1 MATTDQAELV
11 ETRAGL
17 MAMGEEER
25 SSIPTTT
32 VKKRKLLD
40 APRATTTSLHQ
51 PSELDS
57 ALALASLAGLG
68 RPRTTVI
75 TKEPSWDET
84 RSPKAEEAPTSPDQ
98 RFPGSPRSKSG
109 GEDIPDTPES
119 NKRVHFATDTKEEHV
134 PATPPM
140 ETARAGGTQSSPS
153 RRLMMPAHGQAM
165 GPFGPRPQP
174 PMSFSPASYR
184 SPPHMPPYPMHTP
197 HPPSPF
203 YHHHLQQYPPGPQ
216 PWFHSPAMAATMAS
230 RMAYLPPR
238 LMQPALMHPENQWI
252 CDFCNVASFSS
263 YDECCAH
270 ENACSKIRSA
280 AARANNMMASPPYGV
295 PSSPYH
301 QHHHHQHLPYRGP
314 HANPM
319 LMSRS
324 TSGDEDSSQVD
335 PGPVAAADSDTW
347 YSGSMS
353 LAMGESDSEWLSELN
368 CYIRRHCVEAF
379 SATEDDAS
387 RSSKRGRVA
396 IHQVGIRCRFCAG
409 HKEEGTGIAAV
420 SFPTSIG
427 GIYESVKRWQRVHVD
442 VCEFIPQEVRSKIE
456 SLSTS
461 NVWVPTTRQ
470 YWSDSARAMGLVN
483 TTEGI
488 RFGVDPD
495 EITSKIA
502 KDVVLKLPSLL
513 HQQRGMGPSS
523 NESIGGKMAGLAL
536 AAMGASSA
544 SDAMENE
551 PSSAASSYVVF
562 PEDMD
567 MIPTYVY
574 FLMRQVEPCQFTEAD
589 RFVARSKGPVGYPG
603 FQCRHC
609 QGHAGLGKYFP
620 VSAKSLSTNSTS
632 QNIHAHILKCRK
644 TPSAVKDRLLQLK
657 IEKGRSPRLE
667 PGWRKIFF
675 DKVWARLHANEEE

>member
-1 MATTDQAELV
+1 MATTVQGGLEKRVLV
-11 ETRAGL
+11 P
-17 MAMGEEER
+17 MGEEEH
-25 SSIPTTT
+25 SSIPTT

-40 APRATTTSLHQ
+40 APPATSLHQ
-51 PSELDS
+51 LSELDS

-68 RPRTTVI
+68 RPRTLK
-75 TKEPSWDET
+75 KEASWDET

-98 RFPGSPRSKSG
+98 RFPGSPRNKSG
-109 GEDIPDTPES
+109 EEDAPDTPES
-119 NKRVHFATDTKEEHV
+119 NKRVHFASGTKEQNV
-134 PATPPM
+134 PETPPID
-140 ETARAGGTQSSPS
+140 RAHGGGTQSSPS
-153 RRLMMPAHGQAM
+153 RRLMMPAHGQTM

-184 SPPHMPPYPMHTP
+184 SPPPMPHYPLHAP

-203 YHHHLQQYPPGPQ
+203 YHHHLQQHPAGPQ

-230 RMAYLPPR
+230 RMAYPPPR

-263 YDECCAH
+263 YDECCTH
-270 ENACSKIRSA
+270 EHVCSKIRSA
-280 AARANNMMASPPYGV
+280 APRANNMMASPYGV
-295 PSSPYH
+295 PSSPYRQH
-301 QHHHHQHLPYRGP
+301 QQMHYRGP
-314 HANPM
+314 HANHM

-324 TSGDEDSSQVD
+324 TSADDDSSQVET
-335 PGPVAAADSDTW
+335 GPVAAADSDTW
-347 YSGSMS
+347 FSGSMS

-379 SATEDDAS
+379 SATEEDSS

-396 IHQVGIRCRFCAG
+396 VHQVGIRCRFCAS
-409 HKEEGTGIAAV
+409 HKEEGAGTDKAASIAAV

-456 SLSTS
+456 SLSKS
-461 NVWVPTTRQ
+461 SVWVPTTRQ

-495 EITSKIA
+495 EIASKLA
-502 KDVVLKLPSLL
+502 KEVALKIPPLL
-513 HQQRGMGPSS
+513 HQQRGMGPLS
-523 NESIGGKMAGLAL
+523 NDSIGGKMAGLAL
-536 AAMGASSA
+536 AALGTSST

-551 PSSAASSYVVF
+551 SSSATTSHVVF

-574 FLMRQVEPCQFTEAD
+574 FLMRQVEPCRFTEAD

-675 DKVWARLHANEEE
+675 DKVWARLHEAEE